1 MNRMLP
7 ILVLLTG
14 MATLQTIPR
23 LPASTVPEAAADTIA
38 SQPAPTG
45 KSKFV
50 SGADDGTDAGHNRGR
65 FAQIR
70 PRRVT
75 G

>member
-23 LPASTVPEAAADTIA
+23 LPTSTVPEAAADTIG
-38 SQPAPTG
+38 QPTCPNG
-45 KSKFV
+45 
-50 SGADDGTDAGHNRGR
+50 
-65 FAQIR
+65 QE
-70 PRRVT
+70 
-75 G
+75 